1 MKAPKRVMT
10 ARADFRRRLLQQSAD
25 GGRDNPD
32 VTRSSILLDAPGGPA
47 IEARHYRTAASQAS
61 GTARQG
67 VIVFFHSG
75 AFVIGD
81 LDTGDPVAAALCD
94 STGFDVVSVDYPL
107 APENPYP
114 AAFTSGLRAA
124 RFIADELADGS
135 GVIIAGDSAGGNLA
149 ASVTHA
155 LASEGVRVDAQL
167 LFYPCLDLRARY
179 PRQLVTPD
187 DFSIPEMLRW
197 SYGMY
202 LGDTPPEDPCASP
215 GLQTALRGLPPTVI
229 AVGSHDPLRHEGID
243 YAERLTVAGVSSNL
257 LSFNLMHGF
266 VEHYA
271 SKPEAFTA
279 VSACTQILAS
289 EIARHRAALEV
300 NAGK

>member
-1 MKAPKRVMT
+1 VKVPKRVMT

-25 GGRDNPD
+25 GVSGKPD

-47 IEARHYRTAASQAS
+47 IEARLYKTTPSQEP
-61 GTARQG
+61 GKARQG
-67 VIVFFHSG
+67 IIVFFHSG

-94 STGFDVVSVDYPL
+94 STGFDVVSIDYPL

-114 AAFTSGLRAA
+114 AAFTIGLRAA
-124 RFIADELADGS
+124 RFISEEMKDGLS
-135 GVIIAGDSAGGNLA
+135 VIVAGDSAGGNLA

-155 LASEGVRVDAQL
+155 LANEGVRVDAQL
-167 LFYPCLDLRARY
+167 LFYPCLDLRGRY
-179 PRQLVTPD
+179 PRQLVAPD

-202 LGDTPPEDPCASP
+202 LGENPPEDPCASP
-215 GLQTALRGLPPTVI
+215 GLQTALTGLPPTVI

-243 YAERLTVAGVSSNL
+243 YAERLTVAGVSSTL

-271 SKPEAFTA
+271 GKPEAFTA
-279 VSACTQILAS
+279 VSACAQILAS
-289 EIARHRAALEV
+289 EIARHRADLAV